1 MQPLL
6 CTHKECFNRGVRFVY
21 CAVCDLPV
29 AHRNFSTRHC
39 HPDLE
44 IIPPRGEWGPVIEAA
59 KNEGLSD
66 DVAMKLTDTD
76 IVDAQP
82 SLVCRTALARK
93 LLENEVQTPNS
104 FDCDRRG
111 NINNERK
118 TLLGASNSTRRK
130 MSPSASAAFKEAHS
144 SVSGIATVDQAVEV
158 SEDTTSTAAEQS
170 LVARTGVSDSS
181 STAAVYAKKLKRSIN
196 KKRKRQDAW
205 LDLLCNRPSDED
217 NQGDKM
223 SAWLMAVNSISDPKW
238 RPDGTDRRVTN
249 NVLASSVQAKSTL
262 SRKKNKIS
270 SNIDDDE
277 TTPFSSAT
285 SSDDDEHL
293 TASSS
298 NSCRIR

>member
-1 MQPLL
+1 M
-6 CTHKECFNRGVRFVY
+6 Y

-93 LLENEVQTPNS
+93 LLENEVQTSNS
-104 FDCDRRG
+104 FDGDQRG

-118 TLLGASNSTRRK
+118 TLLGASVSTRRK
-130 MSPSASAAFKEAHS
+130 MSPSASAAFKESYS
-144 SVSGIATVDQAVEV
+144 SMSTATSGIATVDRAVEV
-158 SEDTTSTAAEQS
+158 SEDTTSTAAEES
-170 LVARTGVSDSS
+170 LARTGDSDSS
-181 STAAVYAKKLKRSIN
+181 STAAAYAKKLKRSIN

-238 RPDGTDRRVTN
+238 RPDGTDRRITN

>member
-1 MQPLL
+1 M
-6 CTHKECFNRGVRFVY
+6 Y

-82 SLVCRTALARK
+82 SLVCRTAVARK
-93 LLENEVQTPNS
+93 LLENEVQTSKS
-104 FDCDRRG
+104 FDGDQRG
-111 NINNERK
+111 TINNERK
-118 TLLGASNSTRRK
+118 TLLGASVSTRRK
-130 MSPSASAAFKEAHS
+130 MSPSASAAFKESYS
-144 SVSGIATVDQAVEV
+144 SMSTATSGIATVDRAVEV
-158 SEDTTSTAAEQS
+158 SDDTTSPAAEES
-170 LVARTGVSDSS
+170 LARTGDSYSS
-181 STAAVYAKKLKRSIN
+181 STAAAYAKKLKRSIN

-293 TASSS
+293 TESSS